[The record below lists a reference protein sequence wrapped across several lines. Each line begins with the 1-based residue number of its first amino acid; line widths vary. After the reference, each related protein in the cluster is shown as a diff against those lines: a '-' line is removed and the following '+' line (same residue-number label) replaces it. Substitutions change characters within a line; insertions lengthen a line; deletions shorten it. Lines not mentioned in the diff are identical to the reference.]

1 MEFQEVLVK
10 SYVDSIRPKDPEIR
24 KDLDYGYSYN
34 ERAIEI
40 FEIRPQYNNHK
51 VIHHYPFAKIR
62 RIKSQNIW
70 KLYWMR
76 ASGKWELY
84 DPYPQDTSFE
94 KLIDIIRKDAHACFF
109 G

>member
-1 MEFQEVLVK
+1 MESL
-10 SYVDSIRPKDPEIR
+10 RHPDPEER
-24 KDLDYGYSYN
+24 RELDFGYSYTSQ
-34 ERAIEI
+34 AIEI
-40 FEIRPQYNNHK
+40 FEIIPQFNK
-51 VIHHYPFAKIR
+51 PEVIHHYPFAKIR

-84 DPYPQDTSFE
+84 EPYPQDTSLE
-94 KLIDIIRKDAHACFF
+94 KLIQIIENDDLGCFF